1 MIRCHYIGTPLGAMT
16 LPRPIRSLLVFAFAA
31 WMSLCCC
38 EKRILA
44 HAFDSAPQ
52 SSVPSCCAEHCCADD
67 ASERDGD
74 SNRDNRESHDS
85 SQPRNCADGCC
96 VKGATAAPVLNPACH
111 RVISFNANRS
121 DDQRCFR
128 LVEQCFH
135 CMLYALRIGHLG
147 CMCCM
152 RMRFM
157 RIRSKWSR

>member
-96 VKGATAAPVLNPACH
+96 VKGATAAPVFVLDLDLVGCPLPPSIARDLVPANLAGRALAH
-111 RVISFNANRS
+111 DDRAVGEPPPRLALVISR
-121 DDQRCFR
+121 R
-128 LVEQCFH
+128 
-135 CMLYALRIGHLG
+135 LRI
-147 CMCCM
+147 
-152 RMRFM
+152 
-157 RIRSKWSR
+157 